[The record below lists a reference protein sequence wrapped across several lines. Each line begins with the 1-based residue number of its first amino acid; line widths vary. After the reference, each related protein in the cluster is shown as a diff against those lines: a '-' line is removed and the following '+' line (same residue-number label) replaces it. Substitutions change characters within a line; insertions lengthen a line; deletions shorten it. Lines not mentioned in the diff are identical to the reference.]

1 MIKDNFPNLLSNKIE
16 EINKII
22 NNIDKTQLYINM
34 TTKSLSHK
42 QIIIP
47 MSTDNISKFMSF
59 SDKHT
64 TNINRSLKNIKSDTI
79 VDFIHNDH
87 HELIITFNIVTSQS
101 NLSTIE
107 TMLKTSIL

>member
-1 MIKDNFPNLLSNKIE
+1 
-16 EINKII
+16 
-22 NNIDKTQLYINM
+22 M

-47 MSTDNISKFMSF
+47 MSTNNISKFMSS

-79 VDFIHNDH
+79 VDFIHNNH
-87 HELIITFNIVTSQS
+87 HELIITSNKVTSQS
-101 NLSTIE
+101 NFSTIE
-107 TMLKTSIL
+107 NYVKNINSMKANDIIPSHLS

>member
-1 MIKDNFPNLLSNKIE
+1 
-16 EINKII
+16 
-22 NNIDKTQLYINM
+22 M

-47 MSTDNISKFMSF
+47 MSTDNIGKFMSS

-79 VDFIHNDH
+79 VDFIHNDY
-87 HELIITFNIVTSQS
+87 HELIITSNKVTSQS
-101 NLSTIE
+101 NFSTIE
-107 TMLKTSIL
+107 NYVKNINSMKTNNIIPPHLP

>member
-1 MIKDNFPNLLSNKIE
+1 
-16 EINKII
+16 
-22 NNIDKTQLYINM
+22 M

-47 MSTDNISKFMSF
+47 MSTNNISKFMSS

-79 VDFIHNDH
+79 VDFIHNDY
-87 HELIITFNIVTSQS
+87 HELIITSNKVTSQS
-101 NLSTIE
+101 NFSTIE
-107 TMLKTSIL
+107 NYVKNINSMKANDIIPPYLS